1 MDESATS
8 SGSLIY
14 LIFCALFDTVAFIA
28 HIPWTS
34 IFAQVF
40 SVVLLPAR
48 LVASGLSRIASVL
61 AVIFAPAVYFF
72 AFLLWVSRLVY
83 DLVLGLE
90 PLYKFFSVAITI
102 GIISGIIL
110 AVTSSIV
117 TECLGMH
124 EEPDLKLETP
134 PTVSPP
140 VEYDW
145 PWPESSPPSKRR
157 QPSGL
162 LSQTIHEED
171 SDI

>member
-1 MDESATS
+1 MDDPPTASV
-8 SGSLIY
+8 SLIY
-14 LIFCALFDTVAFIA
+14 LVLSALFDSIAFIA
-28 HIPWTS
+28 RIPWTS

-40 SVVLLPAR
+40 SIVILPAR

-61 AVIFAPAVYFF
+61 AVIFAPALYFF
-72 AFLLWVSRLVY
+72 AFLLWASRIVYALVI
-83 DLVLGLE
+83 GLE
-90 PLYKFFSVAITI
+90 PLYKFFSVAVTI

-110 AVTSSIV
+110 AVTSSFV
-117 TECLGMH
+117 TDCLGMH
-124 EEPDLKLETP
+124 EEPDLKPETP

-140 VEYDW
+140 LEYDW
-145 PWPESSPPSKRR
+145 PWAEPSPPSKRR